1 MSDVTTVT
9 VAQRVSSIMHC
20 DLILVLEGGRIIGK
34 GTHEQLLCT
43 CDVYK
48 EISDSQIGGAF
59 LD

>member
-20 DLILVLEGGRIIGK
+20 DVILVLDEGKIIGK
-34 GTHEQLLCT
+34 GTHEELLAD